1 MKRMLECMKE
11 IKLRRNINCEIWEC
25 ILRIGKEEKQ
35 SLFHSLALLIRS
47 SDEDLQG
54 TIAGLISRELLD
66 RPSKVEIG
74 KRLLDRF
81 EEMRGVSY
89 ENGRVF
95 LTENGK
101 HLARTGISFIPY
113 EDAYQFMISSQDPLL
128 PEQLILNLKEVKM
141 NSRSGRSLHSNV
153 MSMKD
158 KKVERGNKKGHN
170 KLTDVSKFIGSMSD
184 KRHVLF
190 NGNAIKIYSIK
201 PSGKR
206 IGSKSV
212 QLEFQIHKEKDV
224 DVVITSDKEKRKLSL
239 RDIREHL
246 PHLQGVSFA
255 SIYSNLLTQTGYE
268 FTEEHQCL
276 VDMDH
281 FQNLNVIEKSSFI
294 LKYKLKKP
302 RLVKFGNFEDT
313 KLSLSLIPRN
323 GKVATAWSQFL
334 CIQQINDYISKR
346 QYDEIWDITV
356 RKKEFV
362 GHNCTK
368 LDWEELPSRISRKT
382 SEFWF
387 VQAPQDLSMEVIV

>member
-1 MKRMLECMKE
+1 MKE

-47 SDEDLQG
+47 SDGDLQG
-54 TIAGLISRELLD
+54 TIAGRISRELLD

-101 HLARTGISFIPY
+101 LLARTGISFIPY

-128 PEQLILNLKEVKM
+128 PEQLILNLEEVKM
-141 NSRSGRSLHSNV
+141 NFQSGRSLHSNV
-153 MSMKD
+153 MSMRD
-158 KKVERGNKKGHN
+158 KKVKGEGKKGDN
-170 KLTDVSKFIGSMSD
+170 KLINVSAFIGPMSD

-190 NGNAIKIYSIK
+190 NGNAIKIYLIK

-206 IGSKSV
+206 IGTESV
-212 QLEFQIHKEKDV
+212 QLEFQIYKEKGE
-224 DVVITSDKEKRKLSL
+224 DVVITNDKEKRKLSL

-276 VDMDH
+276 VDMHH
-281 FQNLNVIEKSSFI
+281 FQNLSVKEKSSFI

-302 RLVKFGNFEDT
+302 HLVKFGNFEDT
-313 KLSLSLIPRN
+313 KLTLSLIPRN
-323 GKVATAWSQFL
+323 DKVATAWSQFL
-334 CIQQINDYISKR
+334 CVQQINDYISKH
-346 QYDEIWDITV
+346 QYDKIWDATV
-356 RKKEFV
+356 RKKEFA
-362 GHNCTK
+362 GHNCSK
-368 LDWEELPSRISRKT
+368 LDWEELPSKTNRMT

-387 VQAPQDLSMEVIV
+387 VQAPQDLNMEVIL